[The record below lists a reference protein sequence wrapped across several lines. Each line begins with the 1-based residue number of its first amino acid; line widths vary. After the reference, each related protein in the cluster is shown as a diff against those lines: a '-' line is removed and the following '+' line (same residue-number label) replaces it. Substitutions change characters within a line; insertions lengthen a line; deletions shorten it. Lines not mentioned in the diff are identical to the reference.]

1 MRKIVDIINTFSLK
15 EKKKLATTMRQLTA
29 QAVAADRRKKKR
41 RKRKLHCTVGLES
54 YCKHNRCSKT
64 RGSSC
69 LILCA
74 CWMFAC
80 ELPRWRGRNLANFS
94 SGNWNGKG
102 KVSHIYF
109 QFMLTTVLSD
119 RIEKVFISNLFSFS
133 SIVASVFLFCNCFS
147 ERGGDNPIQNSVT
160 FVIVYGISE
169 LI

>member
-1 MRKIVDIINTFSLK
+1 MEIINTFSLK
-15 EKKKLATTMRQLTA
+15 EKKKKVSNYHAP
-29 QAVAADRRKKKR
+29 VNSSSSSSWSKKEKK

-147 ERGGDNPIQNSVT
+147 EHGGDNPIQNSVT